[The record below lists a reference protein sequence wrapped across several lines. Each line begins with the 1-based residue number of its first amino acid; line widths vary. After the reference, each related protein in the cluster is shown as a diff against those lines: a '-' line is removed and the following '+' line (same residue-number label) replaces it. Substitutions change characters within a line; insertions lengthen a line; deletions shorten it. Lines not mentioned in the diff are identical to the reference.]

1 MQVQGTKEQAMQ
13 GQGTQAPGAM
23 PAAGGACAHM
33 QVAHAAVK
41 QLSHIATLPE
51 VTLGIIELVE
61 NPQSSAQDLNGL
73 IGRDPALSARV
84 LKVVN
89 SAFYGLPRQIG
100 SINRAISLLGLNA
113 VKNIAIAASL
123 AKLFRGGALC
133 DRFDAK
139 DLWEHS
145 IAVATAAKLLA
156 KEARMNSGDEAFL
169 AGLMHDIGIMV
180 ELQTDR
186 AKLAQLFMDL
196 PFEADGRAAIDMR
209 AAERAAFG
217 ADHGH
222 FGEALCEQWK
232 FPRSL
237 ALACGHH
244 HDPMSAP
251 AEGRQ
256 IPWLVFVAD
265 RLAAEAGGFRADVR
279 DLGVPV
285 EALAALG
292 LSPESLGVVRER
304 LAESLAEA
312 SATLAA

>member
-1 MQVQGTKEQAMQ
+1 MQ
-13 GQGTQAPGAM
+13 TQT
-23 PAAGGACAHM
+23 HDSYM
-33 QVAHAAVK
+33 QVANAAVK

-61 NPQSSAQDLNGL
+61 NPNSSAQDLNEL

-100 SINRAISLLGLNA
+100 SINRAISMLGLNA

-139 DLWEHS
+139 ELWDHS
-145 IAVATAAKLLA
+145 IAVATAARLLA
-156 KEARMNSGDEAFL
+156 KEARMSSVDEAFL
-169 AGLMHDIGIMV
+169 GGLMHDIGIMV
-180 ELQTDR
+180 ELQSDR
-186 AKLAQLFMDL
+186 AKLVKVFSDMQFDH
-196 PFEADGRAAIDMR
+196 DGNPLIDFRMV
-209 AAERAAFG
+209 ERAVYG

-237 ALACGHH
+237 AIACGYH
-244 HDPMSAP
+244 HDPAGAP
-251 AEGRQ
+251 AEARQ
-256 IPWLVFVAD
+256 IPWLIFVA
-265 RLAAEAGGFRADVR
+265 
-279 DLGVPV
+279 
-285 EALAALG
+285 
-292 LSPESLGVVRER
+292 ER
-304 LAESLAEA
+304 LATEHGGFHADMMDRGIPREAFLSLGITEANLENVRAQLGEKLAEA
-312 SATLAA
+312 QATLAA

>member
-1 MQVQGTKEQAMQ
+1 M
-13 GQGTQAPGAM
+13 M
-23 PAAGGACAHM
+23 PEVPHVVTADESL
-33 QVAHAAVK
+33 QVAHLAVK

-61 NPQSSAQDLNGL
+61 DPNSSAQDLNAL

-139 DLWEHS
+139 ELWAHS
-145 IAVATAAKLLA
+145 IAVATASKLLA
-156 KEARMNSGDEAFL
+156 KEARKSSGDEAFL
-169 AGLMHDIGIMV
+169 AGLMHDIGVMV
-180 ELQTDR
+180 ALQTDR
-186 AKLAQLFMDL
+186 AKLVKVFGDMQFD
-196 PFEADGRAAIDMR
+196 ADGNPLIDFRMV
-209 AAERAAFG
+209 ERAVFG

-244 HDPMSAP
+244 HDPMRAP
-251 AEGRQ
+251 AESRH
-256 IPWLVFVAD
+256 IPWIVYIAD
-265 RLAAEAGGFRADVR
+265 RLATENEGFRI
-279 DLGVPV
+279 DLLDRTIAK
-285 EALAALG
+285 EALDALG
-292 LSPESLGVVRER
+292 LTEAQLDSVREQ
-304 LAESLAEA
+304 LTAALDEA
-312 SATLAA
+312 TATLSL

>member
-1 MQVQGTKEQAMQ
+1 MEQSVKPGTSSD
-13 GQGTQAPGAM
+13 
-23 PAAGGACAHM
+23 AALQIAHL
-33 QVAHAAVK
+33 AVK

-61 NPQSSAQDLNGL
+61 NPNSSARDLNAL

-100 SINRAISLLGLNA
+100 SIDRAIALLGLNA

-123 AKLFRGGALC
+123 AKLFRGGALS

-139 DLWEHS
+139 ELWSHS

-156 KEARMNSGDEAFL
+156 KEARMSSQDEAFL

-186 AKLAQLFMDL
+186 AKLAQAFADMQFD
-196 PFEADGRAAIDMR
+196 ADGQPTIDFRM
-209 AAERAAFG
+209 AERAVFG
-217 ADHGH
+217 ADHCH

-237 ALACGHH
+237 AVACAHH
-244 HDPMSAP
+244 HDPMACP
-251 AEGRQ
+251 AESRQ
-256 IPWLVFVAD
+256 IAWLIFVAE
-265 RLAAEAGGFRADVR
+265 RLATEQGGFQADIVDR
-279 DLGVPV
+279 SIPRG
-285 EALAALG
+285 AF
-292 LSPESLGVVRER
+292 ESLGISEANLAAVRAQLGEK
-304 LAESLAEA
+304 LAEA
-312 SATLAA
+312 QATLAA

>member
-1 MQVQGTKEQAMQ
+1 MQ
-13 GQGTQAPGAM
+13 TQT
-23 PAAGGACAHM
+23 HDSYM
-33 QVAHAAVK
+33 QVANAAVK

-61 NPQSSAQDLNGL
+61 NPKSSAQDLNEL

-100 SINRAISLLGLNA
+100 SINRAISMLGLNA

-139 DLWEHS
+139 ELWDHS
-145 IAVATAAKLLA
+145 IAVATAARLLA
-156 KEARMNSGDEAFL
+156 KEARMSSVDEAFL
-169 AGLMHDIGIMV
+169 GGLMHDIGIMV
-180 ELQTDR
+180 ELQSDR
-186 AKLAQLFMDL
+186 AKLVKVFSDMQFDH
-196 PFEADGRAAIDMR
+196 DGNPLIDFRMV
-209 AAERAAFG
+209 ERAVYG

-237 ALACGHH
+237 AIACGYH
-244 HDPMSAP
+244 HDPAGAP
-251 AEGRQ
+251 AEARQ
-256 IPWLVFVAD
+256 IPWLIFVA
-265 RLAAEAGGFRADVR
+265 
-279 DLGVPV
+279 
-285 EALAALG
+285 
-292 LSPESLGVVRER
+292 ER
-304 LAESLAEA
+304 LATEHGGFHADMMDRGIPREAFLSLGITEANLENVRAQLGEKLAEA
-312 SATLAA
+312 QATLAA

>member
-1 MQVQGTKEQAMQ
+1 MSM
-13 GQGTQAPGAM
+13 M
-23 PAAGGACAHM
+23 PEVPHVVSSDESL
-33 QVAHAAVK
+33 QVAHLAVK

-61 NPQSSAQDLNGL
+61 NPNSSAQDLNAL

-139 DLWEHS
+139 ELWSHS

-156 KEARMNSGDEAFL
+156 KEARKSSGDEAFL
-169 AGLMHDIGIMV
+169 AGLMHDIGVMV

-186 AKLAQLFMDL
+186 AKLVKVFADMQFD
-196 PFEADGRAAIDMR
+196 ADGNPLLDLRMV
-209 AAERAAFG
+209 ERAVFG
-217 ADHGH
+217 ADHSH

-244 HDPMSAP
+244 HDPMGAP
-251 AEGRQ
+251 AEARQ
-256 IPWLVFVAD
+256 IPWLVYVAD
-265 RLAAEAGGFRADVR
+265 RLATETEGFRVDLR
-279 DLGVPV
+279 DRAIAS
-285 EALAALG
+285 EALEALG
-292 LSPESLGVVRER
+292 LTNAQVDSVREQ
-304 LAESLAEA
+304 LAAALAEA
-312 SATLAA
+312 EATLAM

>member
-1 MQVQGTKEQAMQ
+1 MEQVVN
-13 GQGTQAPGAM
+13 PGSSSDAS
-23 PAAGGACAHM
+23 M
-33 QVAHAAVK
+33 QVAHLAVK

-61 NPQSSAQDLNGL
+61 NPQSSARDLNAL
-73 IGRDPALSARV
+73 IGRDPALSARI

-100 SINRAISLLGLNA
+100 SIDRAIALLGLNA

-139 DLWEHS
+139 ELWTHS

-156 KEARMNSGDEAFL
+156 KQARMGLHDEAFL

-186 AKLAQLFMDL
+186 AKLVQVFADMQFDG
-196 PFEADGRAAIDMR
+196 DGRPQIDFR
-209 AAERAAFG
+209 LVERAVFG

-244 HDPMSAP
+244 HDPMNAP
-251 AEGRQ
+251 AVSRQ
-256 IPWLVFVAD
+256 IPWLVYVAD
-265 RLAAEAGGFRADVR
+265 RLASESDGFRADLADRGIPR
-279 DLGVPV
+279 D
-285 EALAALG
+285 ALDALG
-292 LSPESLGVVRER
+292 IGVDALESVRSQ
-304 LAESLAEA
+304 LAVALDEA
-312 SATLAA
+312 TATLAA

>member
-1 MQVQGTKEQAMQ
+1 
-13 GQGTQAPGAM
+13 M
-23 PAAGGACAHM
+23 PEVPHVVSADESL
-33 QVAHAAVK
+33 QVAHLAVK

-61 NPQSSAQDLNGL
+61 DPNSSAQDLNAL

-139 DLWEHS
+139 ELWAHS
-145 IAVATAAKLLA
+145 IAVATASKLLA
-156 KEARMNSGDEAFL
+156 KEARKSSGDEAFL
-169 AGLMHDIGIMV
+169 AGLMHDIGVMV
-180 ELQTDR
+180 ALQTDR
-186 AKLAQLFMDL
+186 AKLVKVFGDMQFD
-196 PFEADGRAAIDMR
+196 ADGNPLIDFR
-209 AAERAAFG
+209 LVERAVFG

-244 HDPMSAP
+244 HDPMRAP
-251 AEGRQ
+251 AESRH
-256 IPWLVFVAD
+256 IPWIVYIAD
-265 RLAAEAGGFRADVR
+265 RLATENEGFRI
-279 DLGVPV
+279 DLLDRTIAT
-285 EALAALG
+285 EALEALG
-292 LSPESLGVVRER
+292 LTEAQLDSVREQ
-304 LAESLAEA
+304 LTAALDEA
-312 SATLAA
+312 TATLSL

>member
-1 MQVQGTKEQAMQ
+1 
-13 GQGTQAPGAM
+13 M
-23 PAAGGACAHM
+23 PEVPHVVTADESL
-33 QVAHAAVK
+33 QVAHLAVK

-61 NPQSSAQDLNGL
+61 DPNSSAQDLNAL
-73 IGRDPALSARV
+73 IVRDPALSARV

-139 DLWEHS
+139 ELWAHS
-145 IAVATAAKLLA
+145 IAVATASKLLA
-156 KEARMNSGDEAFL
+156 KEARKSSGDEAFL
-169 AGLMHDIGIMV
+169 AGLMHDIGVMV
-180 ELQTDR
+180 ALQTDR
-186 AKLAQLFMDL
+186 AKLVKVFGDMQFD
-196 PFEADGRAAIDMR
+196 ADGNPLIDFRMV
-209 AAERAAFG
+209 ERAVFG

-244 HDPMSAP
+244 HDPMRAP
-251 AEGRQ
+251 AESRH
-256 IPWLVFVAD
+256 IPWIVYIAD
-265 RLAAEAGGFRADVR
+265 RLATENEGFRI
-279 DLGVPV
+279 DLLGRTIAT
-285 EALAALG
+285 EALEALG
-292 LSPESLGVVRER
+292 LTEAQLDSVREQ
-304 LAESLAEA
+304 LTAALDEA
-312 SATLAA
+312 TATLSL

>member
-1 MQVQGTKEQAMQ
+1 M
-13 GQGTQAPGAM
+13 
-23 PAAGGACAHM
+23 
-33 QVAHAAVK
+33 K

-61 NPQSSAQDLNGL
+61 DPNSSAQDLNAL

-139 DLWEHS
+139 ELWAHS
-145 IAVATAAKLLA
+145 IAVATASKLLA
-156 KEARMNSGDEAFL
+156 KEARKSSGDEAFL
-169 AGLMHDIGIMV
+169 AGLMHDIGVMV
-180 ELQTDR
+180 ALQTDR
-186 AKLAQLFMDL
+186 AKLVKVFGDMQFD
-196 PFEADGRAAIDMR
+196 ADGNPLIDFRMV
-209 AAERAAFG
+209 ERAVFG

-244 HDPMSAP
+244 HDPMRAP
-251 AEGRQ
+251 AESRH
-256 IPWLVFVAD
+256 IPWIVYIAD
-265 RLAAEAGGFRADVR
+265 RLATENEGFRI
-279 DLGVPV
+279 DLLDRTIAT
-285 EALAALG
+285 EALEALG
-292 LSPESLGVVRER
+292 LTEAQLDSVREQ
-304 LAESLAEA
+304 LTAALDEA
-312 SATLAA
+312 TATLSL

>member
-1 MQVQGTKEQAMQ
+1 MQAQTYD
-13 GQGTQAPGAM
+13 
-23 PAAGGACAHM
+23 AHM
-33 QVAHAAVK
+33 LVAHAAVK
-41 QLSHIATLPE
+41 QISHIATLPE

-61 NPQSSAQDLNGL
+61 NPNSSAQDLNEL

-100 SINRAISLLGLNA
+100 SINRAISMLGLNA

-139 DLWEHS
+139 ELWDHS
-145 IAVATAAKLLA
+145 IAVATAARLLA
-156 KEARMNSGDEAFL
+156 KEARMSSVDEAFL
-169 AGLMHDIGIMV
+169 GGLMHDIGIMV
-180 ELQTDR
+180 ELQSDR
-186 AKLAQLFMDL
+186 AKLVKVFNDMQF
-196 PFEADGRAAIDMR
+196 DGQGNPLIDFRMV
-209 AAERAAFG
+209 ERAVYG

-237 ALACGHH
+237 AMACAHH

-251 AEGRQ
+251 AESRQ
-256 IPWLVFVAD
+256 VPWLIFVAE
-265 RLAAEAGGFRADVR
+265 RLATEKSGFHADLASRAIPREAF
-279 DLGVPV
+279 
-285 EALAALG
+285 
-292 LSPESLGVVRER
+292 ESLGISEANLAAVRAQLGEK
-304 LAESLAEA
+304 LLEA
-312 SATLAA
+312 QATLAA

>member
-1 MQVQGTKEQAMQ
+1 M
-13 GQGTQAPGAM
+13 M
-23 PAAGGACAHM
+23 PEVPHVVSSDESL
-33 QVAHAAVK
+33 QVAHLAVK

-61 NPQSSAQDLNGL
+61 NPMSSAQDLNAL

-139 DLWEHS
+139 ELWTHS
-145 IAVATAAKLLA
+145 ISVATAAKLLA
-156 KEARMNSGDEAFL
+156 KEARKSSGDEAFL
-169 AGLMHDIGIMV
+169 AGLMHDIGVMV

-186 AKLAQLFMDL
+186 AKLVKVFT
-196 PFEADGRAAIDMR
+196 DMQFDAEGNPLVDFR
-209 AAERAAFG
+209 MAERMVFG

-251 AEGRQ
+251 AESRQ
-256 IPWLVFVAD
+256 IPWIVYIAD
-265 RLAAEAGGFRADVR
+265 RLATEGEGFRT
-279 DLGVPV
+279 DLMDRTICP

-292 LSPESLGVVRER
+292 ITAEQVANVREQ
-304 LAESLAEA
+304 LTAALDEA
-312 SATLAA
+312 TATLSI

>member
-1 MQVQGTKEQAMQ
+1 
-13 GQGTQAPGAM
+13 M
-23 PAAGGACAHM
+23 PEVPHVVSADESL
-33 QVAHAAVK
+33 QVAHLAVK

-61 NPQSSAQDLNGL
+61 DPNSSAQDLNAL

-139 DLWEHS
+139 ELWAHS
-145 IAVATAAKLLA
+145 IAVATASKLLA
-156 KEARMNSGDEAFL
+156 KEARKSSGDEAFL
-169 AGLMHDIGIMV
+169 AGLMHDIGVMV
-180 ELQTDR
+180 ALQTDR
-186 AKLAQLFMDL
+186 AKLVKVFGDMQFD
-196 PFEADGRAAIDMR
+196 ADGNPLIDFRMV
-209 AAERAAFG
+209 ERAVFG

-244 HDPMSAP
+244 HDPMRAP
-251 AEGRQ
+251 AESRH
-256 IPWLVFVAD
+256 IPWIVYIAD
-265 RLAAEAGGFRADVR
+265 RLATENEGFRI
-279 DLGVPV
+279 DLLDRTIAT
-285 EALAALG
+285 EALEALG
-292 LSPESLGVVRER
+292 LTEAQLDSVREQ
-304 LAESLAEA
+304 LTAALDEA
-312 SATLAA
+312 TATLSL

>member
-1 MQVQGTKEQAMQ
+1 MQVNE
-13 GQGTQAPGAM
+13 TQSLDGA
-23 PAAGGACAHM
+23 M

-61 NPQSSAQDLNGL
+61 NPNSSAQDLNAL
-73 IGRDPALSARV
+73 IARDPALSARI

-139 DLWEHS
+139 ELWSHS

-156 KEARMNSGDEAFL
+156 KEARMSCGDEAFL

-180 ELQTDR
+180 ALQTDR
-186 AKLAQLFMDL
+186 AKLAAAYTAMQF
-196 PFEADGRAAIDMR
+196 DGDGAPRLDFR
-209 AAERAAFG
+209 LVERHVFG
-217 ADHGH
+217 ADHCH

-244 HDPMSAP
+244 HDPLGAP
-251 AEGRQ
+251 AESRQ
-256 IPWLVFVAD
+256 IPWLVFIAD
-265 RLAAEAGGFRADVR
+265 RLATEAGGYAVDIAQRGIPAEAFEAIG
-279 DLGVPV
+279 LVP
-285 EALAALG
+285 EQLAA
-292 LSPESLGVVRER
+292 VR
-304 LAESLAEA
+304 AELVAALDEA
-312 SATLAA
+312 QATLSV

>member
-1 MQVQGTKEQAMQ
+1 
-13 GQGTQAPGAM
+13 M
-23 PAAGGACAHM
+23 PEVPHVVSADESL
-33 QVAHAAVK
+33 QVAHLAVK

-61 NPQSSAQDLNGL
+61 DPNSSAQDLNAL

-139 DLWEHS
+139 ELWAHS
-145 IAVATAAKLLA
+145 IAVATASKLLA
-156 KEARMNSGDEAFL
+156 KEARKSSGDEAFL
-169 AGLMHDIGIMV
+169 AGLMHDIGVMV
-180 ELQTDR
+180 ALQTDR
-186 AKLAQLFMDL
+186 AKLVKVFGDMQFD
-196 PFEADGRAAIDMR
+196 ADGNPLIDFRMV
-209 AAERAAFG
+209 ERAVFG

-244 HDPMSAP
+244 HDPMRAP
-251 AEGRQ
+251 AESRH
-256 IPWLVFVAD
+256 IPWIVYIAD
-265 RLAAEAGGFRADVR
+265 RLATENEGFRI
-279 DLGVPV
+279 DLLDRTIAK
-285 EALAALG
+285 EALDALG
-292 LSPESLGVVRER
+292 LTEAQLDSVREQ
-304 LAESLAEA
+304 LTAALDEA
-312 SATLAA
+312 TATLSL

>member
-1 MQVQGTKEQAMQ
+1 MQDLSVEQR
-13 GQGTQAPGAM
+13 
-23 PAAGGACAHM
+23 M
-33 QVAHAAVK
+33 QVANAAVK

-61 NPQSSAQDLNGL
+61 NPNSSAQDLNAL

-123 AKLFRGGALC
+123 AKLFRGGSLC

-139 DLWEHS
+139 DLWTHS
-145 IAVATAAKLLA
+145 VAVATAAKLLA
-156 KEARMNSGDEAFL
+156 KEARMSSGDEAFL

-180 ELQTDR
+180 ELQCDR
-186 AKLAQLFMDL
+186 AKLAQVFADMQFD
-196 PFEADGRAAIDMR
+196 ADGNALIDFRM
-209 AAERAAFG
+209 AERAVFG

-244 HDPMSAP
+244 HDPMGAP
-251 AEGRQ
+251 AGARQ
-256 IPWLVFVAD
+256 IPWIVYLAD
-265 RLAAEAGGFRADVR
+265 RLATEHEGFHADLVDR
-279 DLGVPV
+279 SIPE
-285 EALAALG
+285 EALADLG
-292 LSPESLGVVRER
+292 LDLAQIENVRTQLTAALE
-304 LAESLAEA
+304 EA
-312 SATLAA
+312 QATLAA

>member
-1 MQVQGTKEQAMQ
+1 MQAQTYD
-13 GQGTQAPGAM
+13 
-23 PAAGGACAHM
+23 AHM
-33 QVAHAAVK
+33 QVANAAVK

-61 NPQSSAQDLNGL
+61 NPNSSAQDLNKL

-100 SINRAISLLGLNA
+100 SINRAISMLGLNA

-145 IAVATAAKLLA
+145 IAVATAARLLA
-156 KEARMNSGDEAFL
+156 KEARMSSVDEAFL
-169 AGLMHDIGIMV
+169 GGLMHDIGIMV
-180 ELQTDR
+180 ALQSDR
-186 AKLAQLFMDL
+186 AKLVKVFGDMQFDK
-196 PFEADGRAAIDMR
+196 DGNPLIDFRM
-209 AAERAAFG
+209 AERAVFG
-217 ADHGH
+217 ADHCH

-237 ALACGHH
+237 ANACAHH
-244 HDPMSAP
+244 HDPMNAP
-251 AEGRQ
+251 AESRQ
-256 IPWLVFVAD
+256 VPWLIFVAD
-265 RLAAEAGGFRADVR
+265 RLATEAGGFRADIHNR
-279 DLGVPV
+279 AIPREAFDSLGIS
-285 EALAALG
+285 EANLAAVRAQLG
-292 LSPESLGVVRER
+292 ET
-304 LAESLAEA
+304 LAEA
-312 SATLAA
+312 HATLAA

>member
-1 MQVQGTKEQAMQ
+1 MQSDMSPVGSREESMQ
-13 GQGTQAPGAM
+13 I
-23 PAAGGACAHM
+23 AHL
-33 QVAHAAVK
+33 AVK

-61 NPQSSAQDLNGL
+61 NPNSSAQDLNAL

-113 VKNIAIAASL
+113 VENIAIAASL

-139 DLWEHS
+139 DLWSHS

-156 KEARMNSGDEAFL
+156 KEARMSSGDEAFL

-180 ELQTDR
+180 ELQSDR
-186 AKLAQLFMDL
+186 AKLVKVFGDMQF
-196 PFEADGRAAIDMR
+196 DGSGNPLIDFRM
-209 AAERAAFG
+209 AERAVFG

-244 HDPMSAP
+244 HDPMHAP
-251 AEGRQ
+251 AESRH
-256 IPWLVFVAD
+256 IPWLVHVAD
-265 RLAAEAGGFRADVR
+265 RLATEVDGFRMDIFDRA
-279 DLGVPV
+279 VPR
-285 EALAALG
+285 EALEALG
-292 LSPESLGVVRER
+292 LSTAQLDSVRSQLVVA
-304 LAESLAEA
+304 LDEA
-312 SATLAA
+312 TATLAV

>member
-1 MQVQGTKEQAMQ
+1 MQMN
-13 GQGTQAPGAM
+13 GTQSHEGA
-23 PAAGGACAHM
+23 M

-61 NPQSSAQDLNGL
+61 NPNSSAQDLNGL
-73 IGRDPALSARV
+73 IARDPALSARV

-139 DLWEHS
+139 ELWAHS

-156 KEARMNSGDEAFL
+156 KEARMSCGDEAFL

-180 ELQTDR
+180 ALQTDR
-186 AKLAQLFMDL
+186 ARLA
-196 PFEADGRAAIDMR
+196 AAYTAMQFDENGAPR
-209 AAERAAFG
+209 LDFRLVERHVFG
-217 ADHGH
+217 ADHCQ

-244 HDPMSAP
+244 HDPLLAP
-251 AEGRQ
+251 AESRQ

-265 RLAAEAGGFRADVR
+265 RLATESGGYTVDIAQRGIPAEAF
-279 DLGVPV
+279 
-285 EALAALG
+285 EALG
-292 LSPESLGVVRER
+292 LAPEQLVTVRAD
-304 LAESLAEA
+304 LAAALDEA
-312 SATLAA
+312 QATLAV

>member
-1 MQVQGTKEQAMQ
+1 M
-13 GQGTQAPGAM
+13 M
-23 PAAGGACAHM
+23 PEVPHVVTADESL
-33 QVAHAAVK
+33 QVAHLAVK

-61 NPQSSAQDLNGL
+61 DPNSSAQDLNAL

-139 DLWEHS
+139 ELWAHS
-145 IAVATAAKLLA
+145 IAVATASKLLA
-156 KEARMNSGDEAFL
+156 KEARKSSGDEAFL
-169 AGLMHDIGIMV
+169 AGLMHDIGVMV
-180 ELQTDR
+180 ALQTDR
-186 AKLAQLFMDL
+186 AKLVKVFGDMQFD
-196 PFEADGRAAIDMR
+196 ADGNPLIDFRMV
-209 AAERAAFG
+209 ERAVFG

-244 HDPMSAP
+244 HDPMRAP
-251 AEGRQ
+251 AESRH
-256 IPWLVFVAD
+256 IPWIVYIAD
-265 RLAAEAGGFRADVR
+265 RLATENEGFRI
-279 DLGVPV
+279 DLLDRTIAT
-285 EALAALG
+285 EALEALG
-292 LSPESLGVVRER
+292 LTEAQLDSVREQ
-304 LAESLAEA
+304 LTAALDEA
-312 SATLAA
+312 TATLSL

>member
-1 MQVQGTKEQAMQ
+1 MQ
-13 GQGTQAPGAM
+13 TQT
-23 PAAGGACAHM
+23 HDSYM
-33 QVAHAAVK
+33 QVANAAVK

-61 NPQSSAQDLNGL
+61 NPKSSAQDLNEL

-100 SINRAISLLGLNA
+100 SINRAISMLGLNA

-139 DLWEHS
+139 ELWDHS
-145 IAVATAAKLLA
+145 IAVATAARLLA
-156 KEARMNSGDEAFL
+156 KEARMSSVDEAFL
-169 AGLMHDIGIMV
+169 GGLMHDIGIMV
-180 ELQTDR
+180 ELQSDR
-186 AKLAQLFMDL
+186 AKLVKVFSDMQFDH
-196 PFEADGRAAIDMR
+196 DGNPLIDFRMV
-209 AAERAAFG
+209 ERAVYG

-237 ALACGHH
+237 AIACGYH
-244 HDPMSAP
+244 HDPAGAP
-251 AEGRQ
+251 AEARQ
-256 IPWLVFVAD
+256 IPWLIFVA
-265 RLAAEAGGFRADVR
+265 
-279 DLGVPV
+279 
-285 EALAALG
+285 
-292 LSPESLGVVRER
+292 ER
-304 LAESLAEA
+304 LATEHGGFHADMKDRGIPREALFSLGITEANLDNVRAQLGEKLAEA
-312 SATLAA
+312 QATLAA

>member
-1 MQVQGTKEQAMQ
+1 MEQSVKQGMSSDDALQI
-13 GQGTQAPGAM
+13 
-23 PAAGGACAHM
+23 AHL
-33 QVAHAAVK
+33 AVK

-61 NPQSSAQDLNGL
+61 NPNSSARDLNAL

-100 SINRAISLLGLNA
+100 SIDRAIALLGLNA

-123 AKLFRGGALC
+123 AKLFRGGALS

-139 DLWEHS
+139 ELWSHS

-156 KEARMNSGDEAFL
+156 KEARMSSQDEAFL

-180 ELQTDR
+180 ELQTER
-186 AKLAQLFMDL
+186 AKLAQAFADMQFD
-196 PFEADGRAAIDMR
+196 ADGQPMIDFR
-209 AAERAAFG
+209 TAERAVFG
-217 ADHGH
+217 ADHCH
-222 FGEALCEQWK
+222 FGAALCEQWK

-244 HDPMSAP
+244 HDPMHAP
-251 AEGRQ
+251 AESRQ
-256 IPWLVFVAD
+256 IPWLVFIAD
-265 RLAAEAGGFRADVR
+265 RLATESEGFRT
-279 DLGVPV
+279 DLAARGIPR
-285 EALAALG
+285 EALDALGIGPDALDSVRLQLAAALD
-292 LSPESLGVVRER
+292 
-304 LAESLAEA
+304 EA
-312 SATLAA
+312 SATLTA